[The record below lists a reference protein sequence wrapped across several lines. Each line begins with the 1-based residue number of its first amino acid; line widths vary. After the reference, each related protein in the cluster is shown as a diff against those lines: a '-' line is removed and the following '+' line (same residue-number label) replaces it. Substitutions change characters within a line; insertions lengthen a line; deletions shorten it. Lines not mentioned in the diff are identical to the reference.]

1 MKADIR
7 ACHIIALIIYL
18 MVTLCGCLATNNVS
32 KSDKIGSDNFA
43 RTLGNA
49 SSNTTYDRTN
59 MTPLEKNNNTNIG
72 NGNET
77 GKNSS
82 GIAVSVTEQITD
94 TSGKDPEEAP
104 LPIPLMVASPA
115 VAVGIFIFICIA
127 YKWHTAQLDA
137 QARKLAEQVT
147 SGQSPSPCI
156 PCSPC
161 HNTQRLLLPSQSAAS
176 TSLYHSDSDL
186 MGARRKSLRTP
197 SPVLLLPPGLGNHRG
212 SSWSALSDQEVV
224 NHSPRRHSTFLLWNP
239 ILHCYITQS
248 ILLSWA

>member
-1 MKADIR
+1 MKADIS
-7 ACHIIALIIYL
+7 ACHISYITLIIYL
-18 MVTLCGCLATNNVS
+18 TVTLCGCLATNNVN
-32 KSDKIGSDNFA
+32 KGDKMDSNNFA
-43 RTLGNA
+43 STLGNS
-49 SSNTTYDRTN
+49 SSNITYNLTN
-59 MTPLEKNNNTNIG
+59 VTPLESNKTTTNIRNG
-72 NGNET
+72 NGT
-77 GKNSS
+77 DKNSS
-82 GIAVSVTEQITD
+82 GTVVSVTEQITD
-94 TSGKDPEEAP
+94 MSGKDPDEAP

-127 YKWHTAQLDA
+127 YKWHTTQLDA

-147 SGQSPSPCI
+147 SGRTSGQTPSPCI

-176 TSLYHSDSDL
+176 TSPYHSDSDL

-224 NHSPRRHSTFLLWNP
+224 NHSPRRHSTFLL
-239 ILHCYITQS
+239 
-248 ILLSWA
+248 